1 MFKKSFIAALLS
13 VGIISST
20 TAQVFNKAKMDSFF
34 TAIERNN
41 KGMGSVAIT
50 KNGKVVYTRSIGYSY
65 INAYTKT
72 HADYAT
78 KYRIGSI
85 TKMFT
90 TTMIFQLIE
99 EGKLTLNTPLAKF
112 FPKIPNAKLITIG
125 NLLNHRSGIHNF
137 TKDADYLLWNG
148 KAHTQSEMVA
158 IITKGGSDFTPDSQ
172 ATYSNSNFVLLGFI
186 VEKITGKTYEEAL
199 EQRITSKIG
208 LTNTYYGGK
217 TNLSNREAFS
227 YSLDSNWTQEPETD
241 MSIPGGAGAI
251 LSTPVELDL
260 FISNLFMNKLIKP
273 ASLEQMKTIKDKY
286 GMGMFQVPFGTKKGY
301 GHTGGIDGFSSSL
314 GYFPEDSVA
323 IAYCNNG
330 VVYPTNDIM
339 IGALSIYFDKP
350 YNIPTF
356 KAYNVTPVELNQFAG
371 VYSSTQIP
379 LKITIT
385 VQGNTLTGQ
394 ATGQTAFP
402 LEATEKNTFQ
412 FQTAGIVLIFNP
424 EKNEMTLKQGSI
436 FLFTKEK

>member
-1 MFKKSFIAALLS
+1 LLS

-217 TNLSNREAFS
+217 TNPSNREAFS

-286 GMGMFQVPFGTKKGY
+286 GM
-301 GHTGGIDGFSSSL
+301 
-314 GYFPEDSVA
+314 
-323 IAYCNNG
+323 
-330 VVYPTNDIM
+330 
-339 IGALSIYFDKP
+339 
-350 YNIPTF
+350 
-356 KAYNVTPVELNQFAG
+356 
-371 VYSSTQIP
+371 
-379 LKITIT
+379 
-385 VQGNTLTGQ
+385 
-394 ATGQTAFP
+394 
-402 LEATEKNTFQ
+402 
-412 FQTAGIVLIFNP
+412 
-424 EKNEMTLKQGSI
+424 
-436 FLFTKEK
+436 